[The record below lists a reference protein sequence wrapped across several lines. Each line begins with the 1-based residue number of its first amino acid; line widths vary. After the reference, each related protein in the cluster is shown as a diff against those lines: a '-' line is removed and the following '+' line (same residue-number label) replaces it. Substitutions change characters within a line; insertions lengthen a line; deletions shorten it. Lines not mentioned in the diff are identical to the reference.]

1 MYQNYILIMG
11 NLQIY
16 REDDVVDH
24 SVEVVYGKDSQQR
37 NLKAIANTL
46 EGKRQ
51 QKEVIRNHF
60 LTGFHTNYRKGTL
73 KEFDGLVQHIFFL
86 ALLKTREI
94 KRLDEIRDTLLPKLM
109 SGKLDVF
116 DIEFQAA
123 KLLFI

>member
-1 MYQNYILIMG
+1 M
-11 NLQIY
+11 
-16 REDDVVDH
+16 
-24 SVEVVYGKDSQQR
+24 EVVYGKDSQQR

-109 SGKLDVF
+109 YGKLDVF
-116 DIEFQAA
+116 DIEF
-123 KLLFI
+123 

>member
-73 KEFDGLVQHIFFL
+73 KEFDGLVQPIFSL
-86 ALLKTREI
+86 ALLKQ
-94 KRLDEIRDTLLPKLM
+94 
-109 SGKLDVF
+109 GK
-116 DIEFQAA
+116 
-123 KLLFI
+123 